1 MHSIAFGNIA
11 AQVVSRYERMSG
23 MVSGCCHFPVGGDLG
38 TVSGM
43 SSQNHIPRALVVGA
57 GIAGL
62 AAARAIRE
70 LGWDV
75 NVVEQ
80 RADFDGIDTGLF
92 VPANGVR
99 ALAALGVLNGIA
111 CRSYAVFRLWVC
123 CGDGSAESAARLG
136 AVWPSVGPS
145 IAIHRSLMQ
154 RALLKAA
161 LVPVRMGVRLTG
173 IAMDGSRVSVT
184 FDDGETS
191 RYDLVV
197 GADGAGSAVRRLLW
211 PTASSGYG
219 GESWWR
225 GIVICPPGLADWT
238 LTLCR
243 AGNLVAI
250 PVGAGMAY
258 WAAGVSGEGPFR
270 DEIPGRADRVRERFA
285 DATGV
290 AAAVLS
296 RVTDD
301 AAVQFSAA
309 ETAWVEDPV
318 SGRVVLIGDAWHATT
333 PSMAQ
338 GAAMAAEDA
347 LVLAQE
353 LGRGPGC
360 GAIEDALRRFSA
372 RRLPRV
378 RHVRETTAMRNR
390 LAALPLEQRLDVLP
404 HWEEISV
411 ASFAPL
417 VSAP

>member
-1 MHSIAFGNIA
+1 MSSTNHV
-11 AQVVSRYERMSG
+11 AQV
-23 MVSGCCHFPVGGDLG
+23 
-38 TVSGM
+38 
-43 SSQNHIPRALVVGA
+43 LVVGA

-75 NVVEQ
+75 SVVEQ
-80 RADFDGIDTGLF
+80 RPDFDGIGTGLF

-99 ALAALGVLNGIA
+99 ALAALGVLDGIA
-111 CRSYAVFRLWVC
+111 CRGRRIGQLRVRGA
-123 CGDGSAESAARLG
+123 DGSAESVACLDR
-136 AVWPSVGPS
+136 VWPGAGPS

-154 RALLKAA
+154 EALLEAA

-173 IAMDGSRVSVT
+173 IAADGTTVQVR
-184 FDDGETS
+184 FDDGGTA

-197 GADGAGSAVRRLLW
+197 GADGAGSAVRGLLW
-211 PTASSGYG
+211 ADAAAGYA

-225 GIVICPPGLADWT
+225 GVVTCPPGLDDWT
-238 LTLCR
+238 LTLCQ
-243 AGNLVAI
+243 AGNLVTI
-250 PVGAGMAY
+250 PLGAGVVY
-258 WAAGVSGEGPFR
+258 WGAGVSCQASFR
-270 DEIPGRADRVRERFA
+270 DELPGRAARVRDRFA

-290 AAAVLS
+290 AAAVLDQVS
-296 RVTDD
+296 DD

-309 ETAWVEDPV
+309 DTAWVEDPV
-318 SGRVVLIGDAWHATT
+318 AGHVVLIGDAWHATT

-353 LGRGPGC
+353 LNRDRRP
-360 GAIEDALRRFSA
+360 GAIGGALRRFAA

-378 RHVRETTAMRNR
+378 RHVQDTTAMRNQ
-390 LAALPLEQRLDVLP
+390 LAALPLEQRLGVVP
-404 HWEEISV
+404 HWEQISV

-417 VSAP
+417 VSEP